1 MRLGDGFRVDG
12 VDADL
17 VDLLHVQHEVALL
30 LEHLAAL
37 AAPQRLRPRRLR
49 RANLL
54 SLPLPLDGSGR
65 GGIALLGEVDG
76 RLRLREE
83 VAKLVHVHRRELA
96 WLGGRARLACGGE
109 LGLRYGC
116 LGKYN
121 SLGDS
126 QR

>member
-37 AAPQRLRPRRLR
+37 AAPQRLRPHRLC
-49 RANLL
+49 AGAHLL
-54 SLPLPLDGSGR
+54 RLPLPLDGSGR
-65 GGIALLGEVDG
+65 GGVALLGEVDG

-83 VAKLVHVHRRELA
+83 VAELVHVHRRELA

-116 LGKYN
+116 LGKI
-121 SLGDS
+121 
-126 QR
+126 